1 MSGGGGGKGGG
12 SQTTGY
18 RYYFGI
24 HMGLGRGP
32 VDEIVQIKVGDKT
45 AWQGFIRE
53 NADVA
58 IDQYNLFGGEGKEG
72 GIQGS
77 LQVMMGES
85 TQTASSGLLG
95 MLGAPL
101 PGFRR
106 MVTAFF
112 DGLVAMNNPYPK
124 PWKFRMRRTLK
135 GWDGPVFESGLA
147 RIVYGADS
155 IKLPAPGLLLRFDG
169 APGSTTIVDE
179 MGSVVSNTF
188 VTIAGSP
195 AKFGTSGYFNNLL
208 NPAHVISVEQT
219 DDRNVF
225 GSGDFTIDAWVY
237 PLSLAGNC
245 TVIERRIA
253 TLPLDGTWRFSLTSF
268 QHLGSGISSLSY
280 TPPALNQ
287 WSLLSVSRVS
297 GVVRIFVNGQKR
309 AEGYFP
315 FNFTTEQ
322 SIRVGRSD
330 DGSTDH
336 FKGYMDEVRLLKG
349 VGLYV
354 NDFDIPTAPFPTT
367 ATEAHLGSI
376 VAMNPAHIIYECLT
390 NREWGRG
397 FDSSLLNTTS
407 FTACAQALYDEN
419 FGLCLKWSRS
429 DSIESFVQSVLDHI
443 GATLFT
449 SRRTGLITLKLIRND
464 YVQSELP
471 LFDAESGL
479 LRITESTVSAQG
491 SGVNQVEVTYHDP
504 LSDEDLVVKVDNIA
518 AIQTSNGNVNK
529 LSKQYTGLPTAALAL
544 RIAQRDLRAASTS
557 LRRFTMVLDRR
568 GRSIEP
574 GSVIR
579 IRDASRGIPE
589 TVVRVGRIDDG
600 TITSGEITV
609 TALQDV
615 FALPVSS
622 YGTSVEN
629 TWAPPNNTPCLDIHR
644 VIEMP
649 YFMVNRTTSA
659 ADLALIDPAAGF
671 IGTMVAEGQSMNVGH
686 KIAVRDSAPTAEDY
700 PLATSQYC
708 GFVPDWT
715 P

>member
-18 RYYFGI
+18 RYFFGI

-45 AWQGFIRE
+45 AWQGSVKE
-53 NADVA
+53 NSDIT

-72 GIQGS
+72 GIQGT
-77 LQVMMGES
+77 LQVMMGEA

-124 PWKFRMRRTLK
+124 AWKFRMRRALK
-135 GWDGPVFESGLA
+135 GWDGPVFEPGLA
-147 RIVYGADS
+147 LIPVKADGQTFTVGGGLGAAVLGFAMARNVQNNSNHFADYATYNTS
-155 IKLPAPGLLLRFDG
+155 NPDPYLFGQLGVPVTAAMHSYNNASAPGDSGVAPTSTVPIDPDGEYELTVQNGYWPDPGCEGRLEFINAAGNVIAAVAIVGVSAYTIYLYAGNDLNNLFVKDFFALSRSSPLLFQENQLLFLN
-169 APGSTTIVDE
+169 
-179 MGSVVSNTF
+179 NTF
-188 VTIAGSP
+188 PCAAKTIRSVRM
-195 AKFGTSGYFNNLL
+195 SGFR
-208 NPAHVISVEQT
+208 A
-219 DDRNVF
+219 R
-225 GSGDFTIDAWVY
+225 
-237 PLSLAGNC
+237 
-245 TVIERRIA
+245 
-253 TLPLDGTWRFSLTSF
+253 
-268 QHLGSGISSLSY
+268 LSY
-280 TPPALNQ
+280 TGTSTNGAHYIIFKQKEANLPPVPGPA
-287 WSLLSVSRVS
+287 
-297 GVVRIFVNGQKR
+297 
-309 AEGYFP
+309 
-315 FNFTTEQ
+315 
-322 SIRVGRSD
+322 D
-330 DGSTDH
+330 
-336 FKGYMDEVRLLKG
+336 
-349 VGLYV
+349 
-354 NDFDIPTAPFPTT
+354 PT
-367 ATEAHLGSI
+367 GINS
-376 VAMNPAHIIYECLT
+376 MNPAHIIYECLT

-397 FDSSLLNTTS
+397 FDSALLDTAS
-407 FTACAQALYDEN
+407 FTTCAQKLYDET

-449 SRRTGLITLKLIRND
+449 SRRTGLITLRLIRND

-471 LFDAESGL
+471 LFDVESGL

-491 SGVNQVEVTYHDP
+491 SGVNQVEVTYRDP
-504 LSDEDLVVKVDNIA
+504 LTDEDLVVKVDNIA

-529 LSKQYTGLPTAALAL
+529 LSKEYTGLPTAALAL
-544 RIAQRDLRAASTS
+544 RVAQRDLRAASSS
-557 LRRFTMVLDRR
+557 LRRFSMVLDRR

-574 GSVIR
+574 GGVIR

-600 TITSGEITV
+600 TVTSGEITV
-609 TALQDV
+609 TAVQDV

-622 YGTSVEN
+622 YGTSVDN
-629 TWAPPNNTPCLDIHR
+629 TWTPPNTTPCLDIHR

-659 ADLALIDPAAGF
+659 ADLAMIDPAAGF

-700 PLATSQYC
+700 PTETSQYC